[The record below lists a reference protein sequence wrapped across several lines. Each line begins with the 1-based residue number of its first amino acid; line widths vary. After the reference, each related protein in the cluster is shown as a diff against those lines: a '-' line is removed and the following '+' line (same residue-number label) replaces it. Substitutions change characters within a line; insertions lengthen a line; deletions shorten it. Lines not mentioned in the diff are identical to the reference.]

1 MITANIKDV
10 IKISDHGFFL
20 LREHADVIRHVRII
34 NVKNLTKNIDKW
46 VSFNIFNKKILLI
59 RDFYFFQIK
68 DINNQ
73 PLLFID
79 FFNKLVVS
87 DIETIEIEKNSIVNL
102 FDKYFIEYKVTEDN
116 LKYIKEYC
124 KLFNQLKKLKVKWK

>member
-79 FFNKLVVS
+79 FFNKLVIS
-87 DIETIEIEKNSIVNL
+87 DIEAIELEKNSIVNL

-124 KLFNQLKKLKVKWK
+124 KLFNQLKKLKIKWK